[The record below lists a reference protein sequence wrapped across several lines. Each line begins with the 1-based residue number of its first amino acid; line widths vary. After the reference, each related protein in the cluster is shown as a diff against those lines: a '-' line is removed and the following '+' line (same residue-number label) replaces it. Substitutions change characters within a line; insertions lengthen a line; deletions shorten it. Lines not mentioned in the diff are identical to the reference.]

1 MFGTNN
7 FYLKVNKSPYHIP
20 VMLQPCIEGLAID
33 PDGVYLDLTF
43 GGGGHSREILNKLK
57 SGHLYGFD
65 QDEDAMANAPE
76 DERFT
81 FVHANFR
88 DIKRFLRLFGVDE
101 VHGILADLGV
111 SSHQIDE
118 PSRGFST
125 RFQGDLDMRMNQSA
139 SLTAAD
145 ILNGYEEAEL
155 HRILGQYGEI
165 KNAKTL
171 ARAIVSERI
180 EAPILTID
188 RFKTILD
195 KFAPRGK
202 EFKYYAQV
210 FQALRITVND
220 EMGAL
225 RDMLEQST
233 ELLRSKGRLVIMSY
247 HSLED
252 RLVKNYINKGKFHG
266 EVEKDFYGNL
276 IRPLEPITRKAL
288 TASPEEIAQ
297 NNRARSAKL
306 RIAEKV

>member
-1 MFGTNN
+1 M
-7 FYLKVNKSPYHIP
+7 NKNPYHIP
-20 VMLQPCIEGLAID
+20 VMLQPCIEGLAIN

-43 GGGGHSREILNKLK
+43 GGGGHAREILSKLNK
-57 SGHLYGFD
+57 GHLYGFD
-65 QDEDAMANAPE
+65 QDEDAMANAPV
-76 DERFT
+76 DNRFT

-88 DIKRFLRLFGVDE
+88 DIKRFLRLYGVDQ

-111 SSHQIDE
+111 SSHQIDD
-118 PSRGFST
+118 PGRGFST
-125 RFQGDLDMRMNQSA
+125 RFPGDLDMRMNQSGN
-139 SLTAAD
+139 LTAAD
-145 ILNGYEEAEL
+145 ILNSYEEHEL
-155 HRILGQYGEI
+155 HRILGQFGEI

-180 EAPILTID
+180 QEPILTID
-188 RFKTILD
+188 RFKVILD
-195 KFAPRGK
+195 KFAPRAK
-202 EFKYYAQV
+202 EFKYYAKV

-233 ELLRSKGRLVIMSY
+233 DLLRSKGRMVIMSY

-252 RLVKNYINKGKFHG
+252 RLVKNYFAKGKFQG

-276 IRPLEPITRKAL
+276 VRPLEPVNRKAI

-306 RIAEKV
+306 RIAEKI

>member
-1 MFGTNN
+1 MHNT
-7 FYLKVNKSPYHIP
+7 PYHIP
-20 VMLQPCIEGLAID
+20 VLLQPCIEGLSIN

-43 GGGGHSREILNKLK
+43 GGGGHAREILKKLDK
-57 SGHLYGFD
+57 GHLYGFD
-65 QDEDAMANAPE
+65 QDEDALANAPE
-76 DERFT
+76 DDRFT

-88 DIKRFLRLFGVDE
+88 DIKRFLRLYGVDE
-101 VHGILADLGV
+101 VHGILADLGI

-125 RFQGDLDMRMNQSA
+125 RFAGDLDMRMNQSGNI
-139 SLTAAD
+139 TAAD
-145 ILNGYEEAEL
+145 ILNSYGENEL
-155 HRILGQYGEI
+155 HKMLGQYGEI

-180 EAPILTID
+180 QEPIVTID
-188 RFKTILD
+188 RFKAILD
-195 KFAPRGK
+195 KFAPRAK

-252 RLVKNYINKGKFHG
+252 RLVKNYFNKGKFHG
-266 EVEKDFYGNL
+266 EIEKDFYGNL
-276 IRPLEPITRKAL
+276 IRPLEPTNRKAIV
-288 TASPEEIAQ
+288 ASPEEIAQ

-306 RIAEKV
+306 RIAEKI

>member
-1 MFGTNN
+1 MHNT
-7 FYLKVNKSPYHIP
+7 PYHIP
-20 VMLQPCIEGLAID
+20 VLLQPCIEGLSIN

-43 GGGGHSREILNKLK
+43 GGGGHAREILKKLDK
-57 SGHLYGFD
+57 GHLYGFD
-65 QDEDAMANAPE
+65 QDEDALANAPE
-76 DERFT
+76 DDRFT

-88 DIKRFLRLFGVDE
+88 DIKRFLRLYGVDE
-101 VHGILADLGV
+101 VHGILADLGI

-125 RFQGDLDMRMNQSA
+125 RFAGDLDMRMNQSGNI
-139 SLTAAD
+139 TAAD
-145 ILNGYEEAEL
+145 ILNSYGENEL
-155 HRILGQYGEI
+155 HKMLGQYGEI

-180 EAPILTID
+180 QEPIVTID
-188 RFKTILD
+188 RFKAILD
-195 KFAPRGK
+195 KFAPRAK

-252 RLVKNYINKGKFHG
+252 RLVKNYFNKGKFHG

-276 IRPLEPITRKAL
+276 IRPLEPTNRKAIV
-288 TASPEEIAQ
+288 ASPEEIAQ

-306 RIAEKV
+306 RIAEKI

>member
-1 MFGTNN
+1 MT
-7 FYLKVNKSPYHIP
+7 KTPYHIP

-33 PDGVYLDLTF
+33 PNGVYLDLTF
-43 GGGGHSREILNKLK
+43 GGGGHSREILNRLDK
-57 SGHLYGFD
+57 GHLYGFD

-76 DERFT
+76 DPRFT
-81 FVHANFR
+81 FIHANFR
-88 DIKRFLRLFGVDE
+88 DIKRFLRLYGVDK
-101 VHGILADLGV
+101 VDGILADLGI

-125 RFQGDLDMRMNQSA
+125 RFEGELDMRMNQSGN
-139 SLTAAD
+139 LTAAD
-145 ILNGYEEAEL
+145 ILNTYDESEL

-171 ARAIVSERI
+171 ARAIISERI
-180 EAPILTID
+180 QAPIASID
-188 RFKTILD
+188 SFKRLLD
-195 KFAPRGK
+195 KFAPRAK

-225 RDMLEQST
+225 KDMLEQST
-233 ELLRSKGRLVIMSY
+233 ELLQAKGRIVIMSY

-252 RLVKNYINKGKFHG
+252 RLVKNYFNKGKFQG
-266 EVEKDFYGNL
+266 EIDKDFYGNL
-276 IRPLEPITRKAL
+276 IRPLEPVNRKAI
-288 TASPEEIAQ
+288 TASAAETAQ

-306 RIAEKV
+306 RIAEKI

>member
-1 MFGTNN
+1 MNN
-7 FYLKVNKSPYHIP
+7 PPYHIP

-33 PDGVYLDLTF
+33 PNGVYLDLTF
-43 GGGGHSREILNKLK
+43 GGGGHAREILNKLDK
-57 SGHLYGFD
+57 GHLYGFD
-65 QDEDAMANAPE
+65 QDEDAIANAPD

-88 DIKRFLRLFGVDE
+88 DIKRFLRLYGVDE
-101 VHGILADLGV
+101 VHGILADLGI

-125 RFQGDLDMRMNQSA
+125 RFAGDLDMRMNQSGNI
-139 SLTAAD
+139 TAAD
-145 ILNGYEEAEL
+145 ILNSYDENEL
-155 HRILGQYGEI
+155 HKILGQYGEI

-180 EAPILTID
+180 QEPINTID
-188 RFKTILD
+188 RFKAILD
-195 KFAPRGK
+195 KFAPRAK

-210 FQALRITVND
+210 FQALRIVVND

-252 RLVKNYINKGKFHG
+252 RLVKNYFNKGKFHG
-266 EVEKDFYGNL
+266 DVEKDFYGNL
-276 IRPLEPITRKAL
+276 IRPLAPINKKAI

-306 RIAEKV
+306 RIAEKI

>member
-1 MFGTNN
+1 MT
-7 FYLKVNKSPYHIP
+7 KSPYHIP

-33 PDGVYLDLTF
+33 PNGVYLDLTF
-43 GGGGHSREILNKLK
+43 GGGGHAREILSKLDK
-57 SGHLYGFD
+57 GHLYGFD
-65 QDEDAMANAPE
+65 QDEDAIVNAPD

-81 FVHANFR
+81 FIHANFR
-88 DIKRFLRLFGVDE
+88 DIKRFLRLYGVDE
-101 VHGILADLGV
+101 VDGILADLGI

-125 RFQGDLDMRMNQSA
+125 RFAGDLDMRMNQSGN
-139 SLTAAD
+139 LTAAD
-145 ILNGYEEAEL
+145 ILNSYEEREL
-155 HRILGQYGEI
+155 HKILGQYGEI

-180 EAPILTID
+180 QEPILTID
-188 RFKTILD
+188 RFKAILD

-225 RDMLEQST
+225 RDMLEQSN
-233 ELLRSKGRLVIMSY
+233 ELLRSKGRLVVMSY

-266 EVEKDFYGNL
+266 DVEKDFYGNQ
-276 IRPLEPITRKAL
+276 IRPLEPVNRKAI

-306 RIAEKV
+306 RIAEKI